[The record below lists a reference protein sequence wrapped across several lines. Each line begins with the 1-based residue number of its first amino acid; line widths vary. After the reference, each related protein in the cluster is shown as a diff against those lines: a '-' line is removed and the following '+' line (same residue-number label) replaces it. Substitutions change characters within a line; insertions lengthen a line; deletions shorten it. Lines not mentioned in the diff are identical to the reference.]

1 MMRRALAQ
9 VRGEADRRLRPWIA
23 AVSGHA
29 WTFAPW
35 IEAGLRPLPV
45 PPSKPWSTRVQDE
58 MAGAIRLTGA
68 LHERASE
75 AADTVVVVVHGMGGD
90 IDSHYVQRAAIAAQA
105 QGVDC
110 LRLNLRGADLSGQD
124 FFHAGLTADLE
135 AAIASEALAA
145 YRHVVVMGYSI
156 GGHQV
161 LSLAASGPDPRVAA
175 TAAICAPLDL
185 SRGADDID
193 TPGRWLYRYHVLS
206 ALKLMLRAV
215 ARRGTLPLPTPLAEL
230 ERISTIREWDD
241 RLVAP
246 RHGFTG
252 AADYYR
258 QASVAVRLGELQI
271 PTLLWC
277 ARHDPMVL
285 SRSVTAAL
293 AAAPPALELHWSER
307 GGHVGFPGDVTLG
320 LDGPPGLE
328 AQAITWLLARR
339 G

>member
-1 MMRRALAQ
+1 MRRAFAQ
-9 VRGEADRRLRPWIA
+9 ALGSVDRRLRPWIA
-23 AVSGHA
+23 AVHGHA

-35 IEAGLRPLPV
+35 IEAGMRPLPV
-45 PPSKPWSTRVQDE
+45 PPSKPWSTTVQDE
-58 MAGAIRLTGA
+58 VAGPIQLTGA
-68 LHERASE
+68 LHQTAE
-75 AADTVVVVVHGMGGD
+75 AASDTVVVVVHGMGGD

-105 QGVDC
+105 CDVDC

-145 YRHVVVMGYSI
+145 YRHVVLMGYSL

-161 LSLAASGPDPRVAA
+161 LSLAARGPDPRVAA

-193 TPGRWLYRYHVLS
+193 TPARWPYRYHVLS
-206 ALKLMLRAV
+206 ALKLMLQAV

-230 ERISTIREWDD
+230 EQISTIREWDD

-246 RHGFTG
+246 RHGFAG
-252 AADYYR
+252 ADDYYR
-258 QASVAVRLGELQI
+258 QASVAPRMAELRI

-285 SRSVTAAL
+285 SRSVAAALTAA
-293 AAAPPALELHWSER
+293 PSALELRWSER

-320 LDGPPGLE
+320 LDAPPGLE
-328 AQAITWLLARR
+328 AQAIAWLLAHR

>member
-1 MMRRALAQ
+1 MRRALA
-9 VRGEADRRLRPWIA
+9 RALGDADRRLRPWIA
-23 AVSGHA
+23 AAQGHA

-45 PPSKPWSTRVQDE
+45 PPSTPWSTMVQDE
-58 MAGAIRLTGA
+58 VAGTIRLTGA
-68 LHERASE
+68 LHQNAGGAS
-75 AADTVVVVVHGMGGD
+75 DTVVVVVHGMGGD

-105 QGVDC
+105 RGVDC

-135 AAIASEALAA
+135 AAIASEAVAT
-145 YRHVVVMGYSI
+145 YRRVLVMGYSL

-161 LSLAASGPDPRVAA
+161 LSLAASGADPRVTAA
-175 TAAICAPLDL
+175 AAICAPLDL

-193 TPGRWLYRYHVLS
+193 TPARWLYRYHVLS
-206 ALKLMLRAV
+206 ALKVMMQAV

-246 RHGFTG
+246 RHGFAS
-252 AADYYR
+252 AADYYH
-258 QASVAVRLGELQI
+258 QVSVGPRLGQLQI
-271 PTLLWC
+271 PTLLWG

-293 AAAPPALELHWSER
+293 TDPSPALELHWSDR
-307 GGHVGFPGDVTLG
+307 GGHVGFPTDVTLG

-328 AQAITWLLARR
+328 AQAITWLLTHR